1 MRVFFETLLVLAVII
16 LAGCCWSERNKGE
29 GPSDSG
35 KLAAEYES
43 VRGELQKLAESV
55 GADPEKCAIAS
66 VLDLVSDIQIK
77 LLDKRSFEEMGL
89 TEADWK
95 NIEDGLEVWPELR
108 ERIKEIEEAAKFT
121 GGRTVIRLPENEQ

>member
-16 LAGCCWSERNKGE
+16 LAGCCWIERNKGE

-43 VRGELQKLAESV
+43 VRGELQKLAESL
-55 GADPEKCAIAS
+55 GADPEKCARAS
-66 VLDLVSDIQIK
+66 ALDLVSEIQIL
-77 LLDKRSFEEMGL
+77 LLDKRSFEKIEL
-89 TEADWK
+89 TEEDWVL
-95 NIEDGLEVWPELR
+95 IDDGFEAFPELYS
-108 ERIKEIEEAAKFT
+108 RIKKAEEAAKFT